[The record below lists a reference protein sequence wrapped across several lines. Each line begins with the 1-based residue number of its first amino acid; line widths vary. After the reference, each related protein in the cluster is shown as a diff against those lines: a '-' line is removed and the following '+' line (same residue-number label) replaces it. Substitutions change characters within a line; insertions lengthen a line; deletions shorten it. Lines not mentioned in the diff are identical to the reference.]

1 MKKLLLILLFT
12 FSLAGYVSAQEEKEI
27 PKITDKVSNEGWTN
41 DANEAFQL
49 VEKENYPILLN
60 FTGSDW
66 CGWCKKIKSE
76 IFDTKE
82 FKAWVKE
89 NNVILLELDFPK
101 GIKQSDL
108 LRSQNQYLAQEFQV
122 RGYPTIFMIKGQ
134 KMIQTGYVKGGP
146 ANWIA
151 SVENDF
157 KNTPS
162 DQK

>member
-1 MKKLLLILLFT
+1 MKKILLTIFV
-12 FSLAGYVSAQEEKEI
+12 FLSLIGLVSAQENKEV

-49 VEKENYPILLN
+49 MEKENYPILLN

-76 IFDTKE
+76 IFDTNE
-82 FKAWVKE
+82 FKEWVKE

-122 RGYPTIFMIKGQ
+122 RGYPTIFMIKDK

-146 ANWIA
+146 ANWIE
-151 SVENDF
+151 SIEKDF
-157 KNTPS
+157 AN
-162 DQK
+162 